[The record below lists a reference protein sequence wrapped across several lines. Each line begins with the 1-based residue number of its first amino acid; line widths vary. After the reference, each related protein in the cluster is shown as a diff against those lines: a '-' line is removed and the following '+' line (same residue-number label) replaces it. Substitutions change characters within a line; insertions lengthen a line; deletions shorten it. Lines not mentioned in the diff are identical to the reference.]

1 MIALNQVSKSY
12 GKVLAVDRVS
22 FEVPPHSALAILGPS
37 GSGKTTLLRLIAGLE
52 MPDKGEI
59 SLLGEVAS
67 RPGWVR
73 PPHERGIGFVFQT
86 PALWPH
92 MTAAQNVLFG
102 LNGTPKPL
110 ARRRLDELIAQLR
123 LEGLTGRYPAQLSG
137 GEARRVALARA
148 LAPRPRCLLLDEP
161 LTNLDAELKGEILP
175 AIKALICEDGPC
187 LVYVT
192 HDAGEAAY
200 LSERVLTLTAA
211 PRGTAR

>member
-12 GKVLAVDRVS
+12 GNVQALERIS
-22 FEVPPHSALAILGPS
+22 FEVPAHSALAILGPS

-52 MPDKGEI
+52 MPDQGEI
-59 SLLGEVAS
+59 SLWGELIS
-67 RPGWVR
+67 RPGWVK
-73 PPHERGIGFVFQT
+73 PPHQRGIGFVFQT

-92 MTAAQNVLFG
+92 MTAAQNILFG
-102 LNGTPKPL
+102 MNGAPRPQARGRLN
-110 ARRRLDELIAQLR
+110 ELVAQLR
-123 LEGLTGRYPAQLSG
+123 LEGLTHRYPAQLSG

-148 LAPRPRCLLLDEP
+148 LAPHPRCLLLDEP

-175 AIKALICEDGPC
+175 EIKALIRDDGPC

-192 HDAGEAAY
+192 HDAGEAAFI
-200 LSERVLTLTAA
+200 SERVLTLASA

>member
-200 LSERVLTLTAA
+200 LSKRVLTLTAA

>member
-12 GKVLAVDRVS
+12 GKVLAVERIS

-52 MPDKGEI
+52 MPDQGEI
-59 SLLGEVAS
+59 SLWGDVAS
-67 RPGWVR
+67 RPGWVQ
-73 PPHERGIGFVFQT
+73 PPHQRGIGFVFQT

-102 LNGTPKPL
+102 MNGTPKPL
-110 ARRRLDELIAQLR
+110 AHRRLDELVAQLR

-148 LAPRPRCLLLDEP
+148 LAPRPRCLLMDEP

-175 AIKALICEDGPC
+175 AIQALICEDGPC

-192 HDAGEAAY
+192 HDAGEAAFI
-200 LSERVLTLTAA
+200 SERVLTLAYA
-211 PRGTAR
+211 PRGAAR